1 MSSVPFTQLGRY
13 QIDRELGRGAMGI
26 VYEARDPLLER
37 TVAIKTILLPGD
49 AAQRQT
55 YEARFAQ
62 EARAAAKLNHPAI
75 VTVFDFGREGDLVY
89 MALELL
95 PGIDLREHLSQT
107 RLSLREVL
115 MLAAEVAEGLGFA
128 HDHGIEHRDIKP
140 ANIMLSR
147 SGHAKIM
154 DFGIAAL
161 RAAPGQAKSGVLFG
175 TPRYMS
181 PEQIIGRPADHRSDI
196 FALGAVLYEMLT
208 GSYAFD
214 GADTKELWRKIAVIT
229 PPPPSQVLQ
238 DVPEALDQIVERAMA
253 KATTARY
260 QTAKEMAA
268 DLRAIL
274 ARLKGGDEP
283 LKLIAEAPKPAAASV
298 TGVAGAVTGV
308 AAYWPLSPNFDS
320 VTALVRCVSL
330 NPAERTGLG
339 PPPPPPSALQRLLG
353 DGDIRTAVII
363 AAVGAVAALS
373 ILFS

>member
-1 MSSVPFTQLGRY
+1 
-13 QIDRELGRGAMGI
+13 
-26 VYEARDPLLER
+26 
-37 TVAIKTILLPGD
+37 
-49 AAQRQT
+49 
-55 YEARFAQ
+55 
-62 EARAAAKLNHPAI
+62 
-75 VTVFDFGREGDLVY
+75 
-89 MALELL
+89 
-95 PGIDLREHLSQT
+95 
-107 RLSLREVL
+107 
-115 MLAAEVAEGLGFA
+115 
-128 HDHGIEHRDIKP
+128 
-140 ANIMLSR
+140 MLSR

-238 DVPEALDQIVERAMA
+238 DVPEALDHIVERAMA

-260 QTAKEMAA
+260 QSAKEMAA

-330 NPAERTGLG
+330 NPAERSGLG

-363 AAVGAVAALS
+363 AVVGAAVALS
-373 ILFS
+373 VLFS